1 MTQARLENGDQNVG
15 RRLGGASVFP
25 SFSRQDAGAMRT
37 AMRAASAGRWKC
49 RFVDS
54 VAGWFCILYL
64 CYFVLRLATETVI
77 PREDFTYFYAGGAV
91 AIVLA
96 YLITDPKTIP
106 AYWQVFVFACY
117 VTARYVAGRGSG
129 NSEIQQISAFQ
140 YCVPSLFF
148 VLGHQLWRRGWFE
161 RLASVFVV
169 LSTASLAVGLYHHF
183 FGGLDDFFSK
193 TILDKALVAG
203 EAERRCSSLAGASL
217 ATGFLATL
225 CLLCTVGRMRRSL
238 SVLLLAGVSLLATLS
253 RGGVVMT
260 AFGLASRL
268 LANARRYRSRSRR
281 RTVTM
286 LGGLALLG
294 ISLYVAYPGEGNMY
308 SKRLMDT
315 FNMDEGGNATRG
327 DSWGTAF
334 AIWRTNPVFGV
345 GLGQLGGS
353 PVKYGVA
360 QLAPEST
367 YLKTLGETGGVG
379 MGLYLLAV
387 LPPIIG
393 AIGRTRIDT
402 RATAQRAQR
411 DVSIVIAI
419 LVGGLFLQNVEYDFF
434 AGIFWLWLGGLSAYA
449 RCGLQLLRPE
459 APLWTVTR

>member
-1 MTQARLENGDQNVG
+1 
-15 RRLGGASVFP
+15 
-25 SFSRQDAGAMRT
+25 
-37 AMRAASAGRWKC
+37 
-49 RFVDS
+49 
-54 VAGWFCILYL
+54 
-64 CYFVLRLATETVI
+64 
-77 PREDFTYFYAGGAV
+77 
-91 AIVLA
+91 
-96 YLITDPKTIP
+96 
-106 AYWQVFVFACY
+106 
-117 VTARYVAGRGSG
+117 
-129 NSEIQQISAFQ
+129 
-140 YCVPSLFF
+140 
-148 VLGHQLWRRGWFE
+148 
-161 RLASVFVV
+161 
-169 LSTASLAVGLYHHF
+169 
-183 FGGLDDFFSK
+183 
-193 TILDKALVAG
+193 
-203 EAERRCSSLAGASL
+203 
-217 ATGFLATL
+217 
-225 CLLCTVGRMRRSL
+225 
-238 SVLLLAGVSLLATLS
+238 
-253 RGGVVMT
+253 
-260 AFGLASRL
+260 
-268 LANARRYRSRSRR
+268 
-281 RTVTM
+281 M

-367 YLKTLGETGGVG
+367 YLKTLGETGVVG